1 MTGQLNNNSVLF
13 PMLANYWAVEVP
25 VGKLMPGSSPKGE
38 LILGVVVSSVT
49 VPYVHV
55 C

>member
-13 PMLANYWAVEVP
+13 SMLANYWAVEVP